1 MHLTGYNIV
10 VNEYTPCDHI
20 SLEECL
26 VVAEKLGLAD
36 EFYFEDSTSYPP
48 NCYVYDGDSVY
59 FNNASLP
66 ANDYDC
72 YYYETCVCQRG

>member
-1 MHLTGYNIV
+1 M
-10 VNEYTPCDHI
+10 VNEYTPCNHI

-59 FNNASLP
+59 FNNASL
-66 ANDYDC
+66 ADADDC
-72 YYYETCVCQRG
+72 YYYENCVCQRG